1 MKTVVEMMFLGM
13 QEKESKKSGKRYF
26 MAKFMH
32 VSTSEIY
39 EFYVNGEQ
47 LTLITN
53 MAKLQ
58 VASMVKVGLKISSYQ
73 GKAQVDLEGVKAE

>member
-1 MKTVVEMMFLGM
+1 MKTIVEMMFLGM

-26 MAKFMH
+26 MAKFMNL
-32 VSTSEIY
+32 SSKEIF
-39 EFYVNGEQ
+39 EFYVSGEQ

-53 MAKLQ
+53 MAKLEI
-58 VASMVKVGLKISSYQ
+58 ASMVKVGLKISSYQ